1 MKSGRLTLFVF
12 LGLCLGALVGLTGH
26 ALIADAATLAGIGS
40 GLDLITALFLR
51 AIKMLIAPLVLTT
64 LLGGIARAAAS
75 GSLGRIALRA
85 LAWFLCASIAALFI
99 GLAVVETLKPG
110 VGMHLTASAAGAS
123 PLTSVAPPT
132 FSGFVEHLL
141 PTSILDAM
149 ARNEVLQI
157 VMFSLVA
164 GIALA
169 RMGEAGEE
177 LLHITEATSNL
188 ILKMASYV
196 MMAAPI
202 AVFSALASVLLRH
215 GIGIV
220 GTFASYV
227 GEIYLALALLWV
239 AIITAGA
246 LVLGPQGQWKLMR
259 AIREPALLAFATTS
273 SESAYPVLLAQLEA
287 FGVPNRIAS
296 FVLPLGYSFN
306 LVGSMCYGTFAALF
320 LAQAYDV
327 SLTAAQIAQLLL
339 LLLLASKGI
348 ANVPRA
354 SLLVVAAILPYFH
367 IPEAGVLLI
376 LAVDSFVDMGRTCT
390 NTVAT
395 AIAAASVAKWEGMLR
410 KPQAEM
416 RRTAI

>member
-1 MKSGRLTLFVF
+1 MKSSRLTLFVF
-12 LGLCLGALVGLTGH
+12 LGLCLGALVGLMGH
-26 ALIADAATLAGIGS
+26 ALITDAATLGS
-40 GLDLITALFLR
+40 LGGGLDLITALFLR

-64 LLGGIARAAAS
+64 LLSGIARAAAS
-75 GSLGRIALRA
+75 GSLGRIALGA

-99 GLAVVETLKPG
+99 GLAVVQILKPG
-110 VGMHLTASAAGAS
+110 IGMHLTSTAVGTS

-157 VMFSLVA
+157 VMFTLIA

-169 RMGEAGEE
+169 RMGQSGED
-177 LLHITEATSNL
+177 LLRITEAISKL

-202 AVFSALASVLLRH
+202 AVFSALASVLLKH
-215 GIGIV
+215 GVGIV

-227 GEIYLALALLWV
+227 GEIYLALAILWAV
-239 AIITAGA
+239 ILTAGA
-246 LVLGPQGQWKLMR
+246 VVLGAKAQWRLMK

-327 SLTAAQIAQLLL
+327 TLTASQIAQLLL

-354 SLLVVAAILPYFH
+354 SLLVVAAILPLFR

-395 AIAAASVAKWEGMLR
+395 AIAAASVAKWEGTLCNT
-410 KPQAEM
+410 QAE
-416 RRTAI
+416 A

>member
-1 MKSGRLTLFVF
+1 MNPMTSRRLTLFVF
-12 LGLCLGALVGLTGH
+12 LGLCLGTLVGLTGH
-26 ALIADAATLAGIGS
+26 ALVADAATLAGIGG

-85 LAWFLCASIAALFI
+85 LAWFLCASIAALLI
-99 GLAVVETLKPG
+99 GLAVVEILKPG
-110 VGMHLTASAAGAS
+110 VGMHLTASAAIGAS
-123 PLTSVAPPT
+123 PLTSVAPPS

-157 VMFSLVA
+157 VMFTLIA

-169 RMGEAGEE
+169 RMGEPGEE
-177 LLHITEATSNL
+177 LLRSTEAISKL

-196 MMAAPI
+196 MLAAPI
-202 AVFSALASVLLRH
+202 AVFSALASVLLKH

-239 AIITAGA
+239 VILTAGA
-246 LVLGPQGQWKLMR
+246 LVLGSQGQWKLMK

-306 LVGSMCYGTFAALF
+306 LVGSMCYGTFAAMF

-327 SLTAAQIAQLLL
+327 SLTAVQVAQLLL

-395 AIAAASVAKWEGMLR
+395 AIAAASIAKWEGTLR
-410 KPQAEM
+410 NTQAE
-416 RRTAI
+416 A

>member
-1 MKSGRLTLFVF
+1 MTSSRLTLFVF
-12 LGLCLGALVGLTGH
+12 LGLCLGTLVGLTGH
-26 ALIADAATLAGIGS
+26 ALVADAATLAGIGG

-99 GLAVVETLKPG
+99 GLAVVEIFKPG
-110 VGMHLTASAAGAS
+110 VGMHLTASAATGAS
-123 PLTSVAPPT
+123 ALTSMAPPT

-157 VMFSLVA
+157 VMFTLIA

-177 LLHITEATSNL
+177 LLRSTEAISKL

-196 MMAAPI
+196 MLTAPI
-202 AVFSALASVLLRH
+202 AVFSALASVLLKH

-227 GEIYLALALLWV
+227 SEIYLALALLWAV
-239 AIITAGA
+239 ILTAGTF
-246 LVLGPQGQWKLMR
+246 VLGPQGQWKLMK

-327 SLTAAQIAQLLL
+327 SLTAVQIAQLLL

-410 KPQAEM
+410 NPQAE
-416 RRTAI
+416 A